1 MDSWFFLS
9 FPRWVD
15 FVAGPEGAKN
25 LAGES
30 PPPDSE
36 SVENFES
43 EKNLVRL
50 LRKNHRARIADSNS
64 TNAVNFSSACCN
76 VTLSVVA
83 MRISDP
89 DCSSLRIHS

>member
-1 MDSWFFLS
+1 ML
-9 FPRWVD
+9 
-15 FVAGPEGAKN
+15 VAGPEEAKN

-50 LRKNHRARIADSNS
+50 SRKKLA
-64 TNAVNFSSACCN
+64 
-76 VTLSVVA
+76 A
-83 MRISDP
+83 MRVCNP
-89 DCSSLRIHS
+89 DCSPLGIKG